1 VVRSARPLSSAAL
14 LLAAAT
20 ALAGCET
27 TMQEAARIQI
37 NDARIRA
44 SEVGV
49 RISHSIRTVSVTDVA
64 LVRGSHTTAFVV
76 SIRNLSGAPTSDLA
90 VSVGVRLADRK
101 LVYANSTA
109 GLPYFSTHIAEVG
122 RRATLDWVFTT
133 GRTFPSG
140 SRPFARVGAAA
151 VLSPEPHASP
161 VPGVTGRLLAPPAG
175 GAGGEA
181 ATVLVRNRSSM
192 PQYQLPV
199 YAYVRRGDRYLAAG
213 VASIATLPSGSS
225 ATIKVP
231 LAGHPAGGAITVE
244 VPATIFA

>member
-1 VVRSARPLSSAAL
+1 MVRSVSSAAIL
-14 LLAAAT
+14 VAAAT

-44 SEVGV
+44 SEVTV
-49 RISHSIRTVSVTDVA
+49 RISHSNRTVSVTDVA
-64 LVRGSHTTAFVV
+64 LVRGSGTTAFVV
-76 SIRNLSGAPTSDLA
+76 SIRNVSGTPTSDLA
-90 VSVGVRLADRK
+90 VSVGVRLPGGK

-109 GLPYFSTHIAEVG
+109 GLPYFSTHIAEIG
-122 RRATLDWVFTT
+122 PGSTLRWVFTT
-133 GRTFPSG
+133 GRTFPRRA
-140 SRPFARVGAAA
+140 RPFARVGTAA

-161 VPGVTGRLLAPPAG
+161 VPGVTGRLLTPPAG
-175 GAGGEA
+175 GAGGES

-213 VASIATLPSGSS
+213 VASITTLPSGSS
-225 ATIKVP
+225 ATVRVP
-231 LAGHPAGGAITVE
+231 LAGHPSGGSVTVE

>member
-1 VVRSARPLSSAAL
+1 MVRSASPAAIL
-14 LLAAAT
+14 VAAAT

-44 SEVGV
+44 GEVSV
-49 RISHSIRTVSVTDVA
+49 RISRSIRTVSVTDIA
-64 LVRGSHTTAFVV
+64 LVRGSGTTAFVV
-76 SIRNLSGAPTSDLA
+76 SIRNRSGAPTSDLA
-90 VSVGVRLADRK
+90 VSVGVRLAGGK
-101 LVYANSTA
+101 VVYANSTA
-109 GLPYFSTHIAEVG
+109 GLPYFSTHIAELG
-122 RRATLDWVFTT
+122 TGATLRWVFTT
-133 GRTFPSG
+133 GRRFPAG
-140 SRPFARVGAAA
+140 ARPFARVGAAA

-161 VPGVTGRLLAPPAG
+161 VPGVTARLLAPPAG

-199 YAYVRRGDRYLAAG
+199 YAYVRRGERYLAAG
-213 VASIATLPSGSS
+213 AASIATLPSGSS

-231 LAGHPAGGAITVE
+231 LAGHLEGGQVTVE